1 MQAFISES
9 IDDILRYNSTLE
21 NVVIVLPSQRAK
33 VFVRSVLKQK
43 IRIGFLPRLLNIEEW
58 ISEVSQIQRV
68 ESSLLL
74 FEFYKV
80 YAAVEKHPEPFQNFI
95 DWAPTVLNDF
105 NEIDQYLVETKRIF
119 DYVRDIE
126 RLQNWSV
133 TGTFQET
140 DLIKSHRYFLEKL
153 NPLYNQL
160 YQNLKSKNQG
170 YQGLLYREAVSNF
183 EDYLET
189 NSKINFYCIG
199 FNALNK
205 AEEVLMKR
213 VLTHNSSDIYWD
225 IDSVFLEDNHQV
237 ASFIS
242 KYKSSW
248 EYYEDH
254 EFKSVGNNFSKLEDI
269 QVIGASKQVSQMK
282 YVSELLAQND
292 AKKTA
297 LILGD
302 ESVLPVVLNSIP
314 KNINGVNITMGY
326 QLKDLPITNFFS
338 LLIQLHSDQKSRAYF
353 KDIFKIINHPFVR
366 DKYSDR
372 FRVLIN
378 EFVQDVELKNRTFIK
393 LEAILEFFTKC
404 EDDFV
409 AVFKGIFSA
418 YETPLVFISR
428 FKIIIELLKDQSNAI
443 ERESLYRLFT
453 IFNQLLELEKNYG
466 YLENL
471 KTLGYFFDRF
481 LGKESLYFQGEP
493 LTGLQIMGL
502 LETRALDFENLII
515 TGVNEGVLPKDSK
528 SNSFIPFDVKM
539 AFGLPTYGE
548 KDAIFAYHFFRLIS
562 RAKKVT
568 LLYNSITDDF
578 GQGEPSRLLKQLE
591 LLKPKLAKL
600 MVTPKVNSQAILPK
614 EIQVIPE
621 VQERIAQ
628 QFKSGLSPT
637 AITTYLYNPLSFYK
651 KYVLKIYEAEEVEE
665 TIAANTLG
673 NVIHYSLKS
682 LYDPYVGNFVSVSDV
697 QQMIEKSDDEV
708 SKWINIEIREGNIQS
723 GKNRL
728 IYEVAKKYVHNFL
741 KSEEELLADDNNVLK
756 IISLEEDY
764 RTDLYI
770 PDLNETVHIK
780 GQIDRIDELNGEV
793 RIIDYKTGKVEQR
806 NLNIGN
812 LEKLRDE
819 KHHKAIQLLIYAIL
833 AISSGK
839 IDVDKTLVAGNI
851 SFKNLKAG
859 LLLLNFAEPRKKHIN
874 EITKERL
881 ETFQEILKSI
891 VKDLANEKS
900 FVENLEAKY

>member
-33 VFVRSVLKQK
+33 VFVRNVLKQK

-80 YAAVEKHPEPFQNFI
+80 YKSIEKHPEPFQSFI

-126 RLQNWSV
+126 RLQKWSV

-153 NPLYNQL
+153 NPLYDQL
-160 YQNLKSKNQG
+160 YQNLKFKNRG
-170 YQGLLYREAVSNF
+170 YQGLLYREAVSNL
-183 EDYLET
+183 ENYLES
-189 NSKINFYCIG
+189 NAKINFYFIG

-213 VLTHNSSDIYWD
+213 VVTHNSSDIYWD
-225 IDSVFLEDNHQV
+225 IDSVFLEENHQV

-242 KYKSSW
+242 KYKSTW
-248 EYYEDH
+248 EYYEDN

-269 QVIGASKQVSQMK
+269 QVIGASKQVSQIK

-292 AKKTA
+292 AKNTA

-338 LLIQLHSDQKSRAYF
+338 LLIQLHSDQKSTAYF
-353 KDIFKIINHPFVR
+353 KDIFKIINHPFLR
-366 DKYSDR
+366 DKYAED
-372 FRVLIN
+372 FKALVDQ
-378 EFVQDVELKNRTFIK
+378 FVADVELKNRTFIQW
-393 LEAILEFFTKC
+393 EAILQFFC
-404 EDDFV
+404 QGDVDFV
-409 AVFKGIFSA
+409 SVFKAIFSL
-418 YETPLVFISR
+418 YESPSTFISR
-428 FKIIIELLKDQSNAI
+428 FKRIIELLKDQSNSI
-443 ERESLYRLFT
+443 ERESLFRLYT
-453 IFNQLLELEKNYG
+453 IFNQLLELEENYG
-466 YLENL
+466 YLEDP
-471 KTLGYFFDRF
+471 KTLGYLFDRF

-493 LTGLQIMGL
+493 LMGLQIMGL

-539 AFGLPTYGE
+539 AFGLPTYRE

-562 RAKKVT
+562 HAKKVT

-578 GQGEPSRLLKQLE
+578 GQGEPSRFLKQLE
-591 LLKPKLAKL
+591 LLKPKVPKL
-600 MVTPKVNSQAILPK
+600 MVAPKVNSQKILPK
-614 EIQVIPE
+614 EIEVIPE
-621 VQERIAQ
+621 VQERIAKL
-628 QFKSGLSPT
+628 FKSGLSPT

-682 LYDPYVGNFVSVSDV
+682 LYDPFVGKFVSASDV
-697 QQMIEKSDDEV
+697 RQMIEKSDDEV
-708 SKWINIEIREGNIQS
+708 TKWINIEIKEGNIQT

-728 IYEVAKKYVHNFL
+728 IYEVAKKYVQNFL
-741 KSEEELLADDNNVLK
+741 KSEEELLADDNNALK

-764 RTDLYI
+764 QTQIYI
-770 PDLNETVHIK
+770 PELNETVQIK
-780 GQIDRIDELNGEV
+780 GQIDRIDELNDEV
-793 RIIDYKTGKVEQR
+793 RIIDYKTGKVDQS
-806 NLNIGN
+806 NLNIGSLEN
-812 LEKLRDE
+812 LRHEN
-819 KHHKAIQLLIYAIL
+819 HHKAIQLLIYAIL
-833 AISSGK
+833 ATKSGK
-839 IDVDKTLVAGNI
+839 IDGQKPLVAGNI
-851 SFKNLKAG
+851 SFKNLKSG
-859 LLLLNFAEPRKKHIN
+859 LLLLNFSEPRKKHIN

-881 ETFQEILKSI
+881 EAFQEILKDI
-891 VKDLANEKS
+891 IKDLANEKS